1 MPLAIAHARLGAEDD
16 ALRHCALVDAT
27 FRDLGT
33 RGMNLGLACET
44 RARVAMERSDWSGFQ
59 RFAALTGDH
68 FRGGTSAPLAA
79 KHQRLLRDAQRRDPA
94 RRVSGSATNDADA
107 EIASVA
113 MALAA
118 CATPEDRLSRALTML
133 LERSGASEGALLT
146 PDGGQLVVRAQV
158 GDAGVPSS
166 VLASAQQF
174 WEAQCHLA
182 DATEIT
188 AGTETGSSTYDA
200 GDRSYHPIL
209 LSHQVSGGLALT
221 GIALAVPAHGNA
233 FRHPAHLAV
242 TVSRV
247 VMGDEGAIVVN
258 G

>member
-1 MPLAIAHARLGAEDD
+1 
-16 ALRHCALVDAT
+16 
-27 FRDLGT
+27 
-33 RGMNLGLACET
+33 
-44 RARVAMERSDWSGFQ
+44 
-59 RFAALTGDH
+59 
-68 FRGGTSAPLAA
+68 
-79 KHQRLLRDAQRRDPA
+79 
-94 RRVSGSATNDADA
+94 
-107 EIASVA
+107 
-113 MALAA
+113 
-118 CATPEDRLSRALTML
+118 ML
-133 LERSGASEGALLT
+133 LERSGASEGVLLT